1 MLQKKAPHILR
12 ILFLSALLIGLQ
24 HTGFSQDAIPAKEF
38 NSLDK
43 LKQGRLISTYKE
55 FFRNDLYDMALE
67 SWWTIFNE
75 YPDISEKLYVDGV
88 TMYRHYI
95 AETPEGQAR
104 EDKIDTLMLIYDQR
118 MAYFGGEGNILGRKG
133 SDLLRYRSSDK
144 QEVLAAYGMLKRSLE
159 IQRTTCRES
168 VMLNYISAG
177 LILHQ
182 AAMIDNSQVLED
194 YFLVTGL
201 LEQEEGSSSR
211 RERTR
216 ASIDK
221 MIQKEGIL
229 SCEGLDLYFGPQ
241 FEQNS
246 GDPDLLEKVI
256 NSYTFAGCKQS
267 DLYVAASEKLYEI
280 DPGSESAHRLAML
293 FIGRNDLDKANWY
306 LQMAV
311 LDENLANESRAE
323 WFYELSIVSMALGN
337 HCEAIRFAREAKAFR
352 NDYGKA
358 YIALG
363 DAFIAAR
370 KQLGDDFQQQSAYWA
385 AADMYQVA
393 AKVDPAL
400 AEESTQKLA
409 SCATQYPS
417 TEDIFFHD
425 LQEGNDY
432 LVSGCIQENTTIRSR
447 N

>member
-1 MLQKKAPHILR
+1 MIQKKAPQILR
-12 ILFLSALLIGLQ
+12 TLILSALLIILQ
-24 HTGFSQDAIPAKEF
+24 HTGFSQDAIADKEF

-43 LKQGRLISTYKE
+43 LKQGKLISTYKE
-55 FFRNDLYDMALE
+55 FFKNDLYDMALE

-133 SDLLRYRSSDK
+133 SDLLRYRSSDR
-144 QEVLAAYGMLKRSLE
+144 QQVQAAYGMLKRSLE
-159 IQRTTCRES
+159 IQGTTCRES

-182 AAMIDNSQVLED
+182 AAMIDNNQALED

-201 LEQEEGSSSR
+201 LEHEEGNSSR
-211 RERTR
+211 RERIR
-216 ASIDK
+216 ASIDE

-280 DPGSESAHRLAML
+280 DPGSESAHRLALL
-293 FIGRNDLDKANWY
+293 FIGRNDLEKANWY

-311 LDENLANESRAE
+311 LDENLANETRAE

-337 HCEAIRFAREAKAFR
+337 HCEAINFAREAKSYR

-409 SCATQYPS
+409 NCAAQYPS

-425 LQEGNDY
+425 LQEGNNY